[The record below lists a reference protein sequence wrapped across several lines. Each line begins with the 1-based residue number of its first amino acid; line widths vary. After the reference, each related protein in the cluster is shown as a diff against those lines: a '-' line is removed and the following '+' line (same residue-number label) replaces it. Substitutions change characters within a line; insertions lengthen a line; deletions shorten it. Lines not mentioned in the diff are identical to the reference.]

1 MDTFKTTA
9 KIAKGGVL
17 TLDNLPF
24 TEGIEVEVTVERRP
38 DDSVRM
44 ELDPDDLS
52 RPALHNPLKGTV
64 IWYQDPFAPAIPEE
78 EWEMLGGG
86 DPLERLD
93 PEDQH

>member
-38 DDSVRM
+38 DDSIRM

-52 RPALHNPLKGTV
+52 RPALHNPNKGTV
-64 IWYQDPFAPAIPEE
+64 LRYDRPFDSAFTDDEL
-78 EWEMLGGG
+78 EMLDNGTKF
-86 DPLERLD
+86 
-93 PEDQH
+93 